1 MITEKKKVG
10 KKVLAGGILLLLAI
24 ALILIV
30 FLHSHETQG
39 MIETIGQQETTDNEK
54 LLEEL
59 QNVSLYLEQMDETI
73 ITNKEAL
80 SGLQGYSE
88 DFFEQLDILK
98 NKISNVEKILNQY
111 INASMEADN
120 ELAVQIEDV
129 LAELAL
135 AREEVQQSQAQI
147 ENMLMSMEDAAAGRQ
162 ERNEESFD
170 AVKKQISETE
180 EEILDA
186 YKKLAEMAESCRAD
200 EKKEHQEQNALL
212 EEAAGRLEELLA
224 SYTEN
229 ICRLIESESE
239 GMQILIGERVGFLSG
254 QLEELHQQIEG
265 AKADVEGILTAMES
279 EEEVRQEEIEAAFE
293 RIEVSLSL
301 IQENY
306 MTTQE
311 EVKELLLELK
321 QAEDENHSELVAV
334 LGQMEIDM
342 EERSQN
348 SVSFLMECVDQ
359 LNKSYTASFDSLKS
373 EMANNFQNID
383 SGINEQFHIL
393 NNNLDNQY
401 ESLSVIVNNSDDTL
415 RQYLENSF
423 TGIDSKLQSVFTYV
437 SDGKRLLASAL
448 LTKGVSCRED
458 ATFMEIYQAI
468 LNIPQQTVIGVE
480 KLPGTISYEYH
491 YHTDANGSNPHAERV
506 SGVGGCYTIPIYHVH
521 MGNSSSNGGCYIVP
535 VFHSH
540 DSGCYREVSSQEY
553 GCYTIRSWDT
563 SDGDYEGH
571 DYKYYE
577 MSCGQTI
584 HGTNSSHSH
593 SVLSCSRGGE
603 IVGYSLGCGKNGN
616 TVEGYRPGC
625 GLSDGQIIKAHIVY
639 DQNSINMMSLESMGV
654 YSENDDAVY
663 ENENDSEEIVA
674 MPEEEQG
681 ADEQGDSNGQSEGY
695 EFKES
700 EDDSIVQE
708 EMTKTVGETES
719 LEGEEMLQEQQ
730 TENQVQSEE

>member
-1 MITEKKKVG
+1 MKKKVN
-10 KKVLAGGILLLLAI
+10 KKVLAGGVLLLLAI

-30 FLHSHETQG
+30 FLHSHKMQG

-54 LLEEL
+54 LQEEL
-59 QNVSLYLEQMDETI
+59 QNVSLYLEQMDETVV
-73 ITNKEAL
+73 TNKEAL
-80 SGLQGYSE
+80 GSLQGSSE
-88 DFFEQLDILK
+88 DFFEQLDSLK
-98 NKISNVEKILNQY
+98 NEISNVEEILNQY
-111 INASMEADN
+111 IHVSVEADN
-120 ELAVQIEDV
+120 EIAVKIEDV

-135 AREEVQQSQAQI
+135 AREEVQQSQTQI
-147 ENMLMSMEDAAAGRQ
+147 EKMLQGMEDAAAGRQ
-162 ERNEESFD
+162 ESMEEKFD
-170 AVKKQISETE
+170 DVKKQLSETE

-186 YKKLAEMAESCRAD
+186 YKKLAEMTESCRA
-200 EKKEHQEQNALL
+200 EEQKEHQEQNALL
-212 EEAAGRLEELLA
+212 EEAADRLEELLA

-229 ICRLIESESE
+229 ICRLIESESK
-239 GMQILIGERVGFLSG
+239 GMQVFIDERVGFLSG

-279 EEEVRQEEIEAAFE
+279 EEEVRQEEIKAAFE
-293 RIEVSLSL
+293 RVESSLSL

-306 MTTQE
+306 MATQK
-311 EVKELLLELK
+311 EVKSLLLELK

-334 LGQMEIDM
+334 LGQMETDM

-348 SVSFLMECVDQ
+348 SVSLLMESVDQ
-359 LNKSYTASFDSLKS
+359 LNKSYKASFDSLKS
-373 EMANNFQNID
+373 EMTNNFQDID
-383 SGINEQFHIL
+383 AGMNEQFHIL
-393 NNNLDNQY
+393 NENLSSQY
-401 ESLSVIVNNSDDTL
+401 ESLSVIVNNSDNTL

-423 TGIDSKLQSVFTYV
+423 AGIDNKLQSVFTYV
-437 SDGKRLLASAL
+437 SNGKRLLASAL

-458 ATFMEIYQAI
+458 AIFMEIYQAI

-491 YHTDANGSNPHAERV
+491 YHTDADGNSPHAERV
-506 SGVGGCYTIPIYHVH
+506 SGAGGCYTIPIYHVH
-521 MGNSSSNGGCYIVP
+521 TGNSSSNGGCYTVP

-540 DSGCYREVSSQEY
+540 DSGCYRKVSSQEY

-639 DQNSINMMSLESMGV
+639 DQNGISMMSLEPMET
-654 YSENDDAVY
+654 YSEKDDVVY
-663 ENENDSEEIVA
+663 ENEYDSEETAA
-674 MPEEEQG
+674 MPEEEQE
-681 ADEQGDSNGQSEGY
+681 ADEQGDSKEQSESN
-695 EFKES
+695 EFHEA
-700 EDDSIVQE
+700 EDDSVVQVQE
-708 EMTKTVGETES
+708 EVSEADEDTES
-719 LEGEEMLQEQQ
+719 LEGEETLQEQQ